1 MINFSEQNNFRMNL
15 KNISVLTLLS
25 ASILASCGSEKTNT
39 MEEIKS
45 QTSDNIVDR
54 FADIQVL
61 RYEIKDFDKLTLNQK
76 KLVYFLSQAGLAGRD
91 IIYDQN
97 NEYNLEIRKCLETI
111 VSNYD
116 GNQNDKDYQNFL
128 TYAKQVW
135 FANGIHHHYGM
146 DKIMPN
152 FSASYFSKLM
162 NESGAKLSSEA
173 QEVIFSKSKDMKR
186 KVKDPN
192 VDMITASA
200 NNFYGEGVTQKM
212 VEDFYSK
219 LIDKNDPT
227 PIEYGLN
234 STLILKDGKLFE
246 DVWKS
251 GGRYGKA
258 IDKMIFWLE
267 KAITVAE
274 NPQQAKALEKLVKY
288 YQTGDLKIWDEYNVL
303 WSTATKGD
311 IDYIHGFIEV
321 YGDALGKRASYE
333 SMVQINDF
341 EASKQMKVVAENAQ
355 WFEDH
360 SPLMP
365 EHKKKNVKGVSYKV
379 IQVANESGES
389 SPSTPIGV
397 NLPNNNWIRE
407 QHGSKSVSLGNVI
420 AAYEKASGAGLVKEF
435 AHDEEEIKLAEKY
448 AALAGKLHTA
458 LHEVIGHASGQI
470 NKGVGQ
476 PAETLK
482 NYASTLEEA
491 RADLVGLYYIM
502 DPKMVEI
509 GLIPNLEVG
518 KAEYDGYIRNGL
530 LTQLQRLDLGKQ
542 VEEEHMQNRQLVSAW
557 VFEKGLKD
565 KVIEKVVK
573 SGKTYYNIKDYSKL
587 RILFGELLRE
597 IQRIK
602 SEGDYEAGKKLVETY
617 GVKVDQK
624 VHKEVLNR
632 VKPLNLAPY
641 NGFVNPIFVPVL
653 NEKGEISDIK
663 IENKQTF
670 VEQMLYYGKTYGILN
685 KN

>member
-1 MINFSEQNNFRMNL
+1 MKLVNNVFYG
-15 KNISVLTLLS
+15 LLS
-25 ASILASCGSEKTNT
+25 VSLVTSCAREFKKVDSNSEVT
-39 MEEIKS
+39 
-45 QTSDNIVDR
+45 TSNIVDR

-76 KLVYFLSQAGLAGRD
+76 KLVYYLSQAGLVGRD

-97 NEYNLEIRKCLETI
+97 NSFNLEIRACLEAI
-111 VSNYD
+111 VQNYKGD
-116 GNQNDKDYQNFL
+116 IENEDYQKFMV
-128 TYAKQVW
+128 YAKQVW
-135 FANGIHHHYGM
+135 FSNGIHHHYGM
-146 DKIMPN
+146 DKIMPS
-152 FSASYFSKLM
+152 FSRAYFESLVSASNAQISNEAKEMMFSKTL
-162 NESGAKLSSEA
+162 G
-173 QEVIFSKSKDMKR
+173 MKR

-192 VDMITASA
+192 VDMIAASA
-200 NNFYGEGVTQKM
+200 NNFYGKGVTQKM
-212 VEDFYSK
+212 VEDFYAQKSEK
-219 LIDKNDPT
+219 SDPT
-227 PIEYGLN
+227 PVEHGLN
-234 STLILKDGKLFE
+234 STLILKDEQLFE

-251 GGRYGKA
+251 GGKYGKA
-258 IDKMIFWLE
+258 IDQMIFWLK
-267 KAITVAE
+267 KAVTVAE
-274 NPQQAKALEKLVKY
+274 NQEQGKALEKLIEY

-303 WSTATKGD
+303 WAKATKGD

-321 YGDALGKRASYE
+321 YGDALGKRATYE

-365 EHKKKNVKGVSYKV
+365 AHKKKNVKGISYKV
-379 IQVANESGES
+379 IQVANESGDC

-435 AHDEEEIKLAEKY
+435 AHDEEEIRLAEKY
-448 AALAGKLHTA
+448 GALAGKLHTA
-458 LHEVIGHASGQI
+458 LHEVIGHASGQL

-491 RADLVGLYYIM
+491 RADLVGLYFIM
-502 DPKMVEI
+502 DQKMIDI
-509 GLIPNLEVG
+509 GLVPSLEVG
-518 KAEYDGYIRNGL
+518 RAEYDGYIRNGMM
-530 LTQLQRLDLGKQ
+530 TQLQRLDLGKQ
-542 VEEEHMQNRQLVSAW
+542 VEEEHMQNRQLVASW
-557 VFEKGLKD
+557 VFEKGKKD
-565 KVIEKVVK
+565 GVIEKVVRN
-573 SGKTYYNIKDYSKL
+573 GKTYYDIKDYQKL
-587 RILFGELLRE
+587 RVLFGELLKE

-602 SEGDYEAGKKLVETY
+602 SEGDYAAGKALVETY
-617 GVKVDQK
+617 GVKVDAKIHQ
-624 VHKEVLNR
+624 EVLKR

-653 NEKGEISDIK
+653 DKAGKITDIR

-670 VEQMLYYGKTYGILN
+670 VEQMLYYGKNYATLV
-685 KN
+685 K